1 MEILGI
7 KIDNLNSIEAL
18 KEIEAL
24 IENGRRGEKAG
35 YLVKPNAEIIVKA
48 NKDKNFA
55 DILNQADLSLP
66 DGIGLFLASYILK
79 KPLKERVGDS
89 DLMLKIVEMAAKKNY
104 SIFLLG
110 GKKEV
115 VEKLTEKLRDRYKNL
130 KVGYQNGYF
139 SDEGEV
145 INKIKADQPD
155 IVFVSLGF
163 PKQEIWIDENSKKLN
178 VPLMIAEGGS
188 FDFISGKTNRAPI
201 WVRKIGL
208 EWLVRLIRQPWRFK
222 RQLALPYFAY
232 LVFREK
238 LKKT

>member
-1 MEILGI
+1 
-7 KIDNLNSIEAL
+7 
-18 KEIEAL
+18 
-24 IENGRRGEKAG
+24 
-35 YLVKPNAEIIVKA
+35 
-48 NKDKNFA
+48 
-55 DILNQADLSLP
+55 
-66 DGIGLFLASYILK
+66 
-79 KPLKERVGDS
+79 
-89 DLMLKIVEMAAKKNY
+89 MAAKKNY